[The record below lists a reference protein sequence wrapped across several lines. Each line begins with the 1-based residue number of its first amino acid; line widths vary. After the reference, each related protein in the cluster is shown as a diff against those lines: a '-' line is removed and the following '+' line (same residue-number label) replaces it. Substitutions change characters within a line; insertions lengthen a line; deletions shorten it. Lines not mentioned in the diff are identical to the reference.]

1 MALDDMW
8 REAVGLAEGLD
19 EDGRRVVGAVGSV
32 RLGNTLDRLRSKQHA
47 GAPSREGPQPRAVLA
62 KVVRLGY
69 ETPESNASAMGEKGF
84 VTGDARAEVL
94 DQGGCH
100 GAGVCHALTLAGPDA
115 QSS

>member
-1 MALDDMW
+1 
-8 REAVGLAEGLD
+8 
-19 EDGRRVVGAVGSV
+19 
-32 RLGNTLDRLRSKQHA
+32 
-47 GAPSREGPQPRAVLA
+47 
-62 KVVRLGY
+62 
-69 ETPESNASAMGEKGF
+69 MGEKGF